1 MPSRIAVW
9 CAVIQQIPSNI
20 GKGCEASFVF
30 RSLRRVQQRLEPLFK
45 IGLQALM
52 GLGDLKGTLQDSE
65 RIRSELRVLPTEL
78 KHILVHG

>member
-1 MPSRIAVW
+1 
-9 CAVIQQIPSNI
+9 
-20 GKGCEASFVF
+20 
-30 RSLRRVQQRLEPLFK
+30 
-45 IGLQALM
+45 M